1 MLAPQFRSLSQRSV
15 GPCRG
20 ESRPDPDGWQPV
32 AGQGAPRR
40 SFARALWQ
48 RLRAVND
55 YLNDSWTGDLIGIA
69 ALAVIVIWTPL
80 GLEIL
85 SILIGGA
92 R

>member
-1 MLAPQFRSLSQRSV
+1 MIPHSLSQRSV

-32 AGQGAPRR
+32 ADQGAPRR

-55 YLNDSWTGDLIGIA
+55 YLNDSWLGDAIGTVCLFLIL
-69 ALAVIVIWTPL
+69 LATPL
-80 GLEIL
+80 TLEIL
-85 SILIGGA
+85 SLLIGGA